1 MGGLHGIS
9 SLAVVFVLRL
19 TPPAE
24 GGILIHISMNMKE
37 AEMPVT
43 RRTQILMDP
52 DEFRRLRA
60 LAERRKSSVGELI
73 RAAVREAYL
82 APQPE
87 RQPIVDAIL
96 QMRLP
101 KMNWKKLK
109 KEIEAGHAG
118 LS

>member
-1 MGGLHGIS
+1 MLM
-9 SLAVVFVLRL
+9 
-19 TPPAE
+19 
-24 GGILIHISMNMKE
+24 HISVKTRE
-37 AEMPVT
+37 AEMAIT

-101 KMNWKKLK
+101 KINWRKLK

>member
-1 MGGLHGIS
+1 LLPFLFNRIQAS
-9 SLAVVFVLRL
+9 FRQD
-19 TPPAE
+19 
-24 GGILIHISMNMKE
+24 GILMHISMSIKE

-60 LAERRKSSVGELI
+60 LAERRKSSVAELI
-73 RAAVREAYL
+73 RAAVLEAYL
-82 APQPE
+82 APRPE

-101 KMNWKKLK
+101 KINWKKLK

-118 LS
+118 PS